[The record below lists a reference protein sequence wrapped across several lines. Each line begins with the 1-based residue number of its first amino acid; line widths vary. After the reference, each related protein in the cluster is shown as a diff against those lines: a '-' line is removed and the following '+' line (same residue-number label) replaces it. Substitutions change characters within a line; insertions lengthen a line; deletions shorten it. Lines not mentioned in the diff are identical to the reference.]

1 MSIELVIPSDH
12 LILCH
17 PLPLLPS
24 VFPSIRTFS
33 SESARHIRWPKNW
46 SFTFNISPSREYSG
60 LILLYDWLVWSLCC
74 PRDSQESSPAPQFK
88 NINSLVL
95 SLLYCYCYSFK
106 LFFGNNKDSVKN
118 SHTPFTQIHELLT
131 FCHNWFYH
139 IFLNHMRL
147 SCKYHALLLLE
158 NLHFRDFPGS
168 PGVKTLQF
176 QCREHRFDPWLGN
189 FPACHAVQP
198 PKTCIS

>member
-1 MSIELVIPSDH
+1 MVLEKTLESPLDSKEIKPVNPKGESTLNIPWKDW
-12 LILCH
+12 CW
-17 PLPLLPS
+17 
-24 VFPSIRTFS
+24 
-33 SESARHIRWPKNW
+33 RWN
-46 SFTFNISPSREYSG
+46 S
-60 LILLYDWLVWSLCC
+60 
-74 PRDSQESSPAPQFK
+74 
-88 NINSLVL
+88 NSLVL

>member
-1 MSIELVIPSDH
+1 MEFSGQNTKRVLRNFFRNMTNIIS
-12 LILCH
+12 LIIIRNILKPNLESKGRMVLCH
-17 PLPLLPS
+17 FFLFLLN
-24 VFPSIRTFS
+24 VDTY
-33 SESARHIRWPKNW
+33 KN
-46 SFTFNISPSREYSG
+46 
-60 LILLYDWLVWSLCC
+60 
-74 PRDSQESSPAPQFK
+74 
-88 NINSLVL
+88 
-95 SLLYCYCYSFK
+95 
-106 LFFGNNKDSVKN
+106 KN
-118 SHTPFTQIHELLT
+118 SAKKTHTPFTQIHELLT